1 MIDDELRALV
11 SVDPTPGWEARVRS
25 RVAADRSV
33 AASVLMRNV
42 ALAAAAVVAV
52 AVGAS
57 LWSNVARNSRST
69 EPAALNA
76 RAFALDG
83 WTLLS
88 PPAVP
93 AQPALPALPA
103 APALPTLPALPAR
116 GAVQVDPREARAL
129 RELFA
134 TAPALSLPL
143 PEPRTGPIVV
153 PEIAIEPIAN
163 SNTEGARQ

>member
-93 AQPALPALPA
+93 ALPA